1 MVGETLM
8 KKMIKIPLI
17 LIVVGSLLYLA
28 GVLLEN
34 YANRTN
40 TVPGFVPGQG
50 PTQTLPLT
58 PTPTNPNPT
67 LEK

>member
-17 LIVVGSLLYLA
+17 LIIAGALFYLA
-28 GVLLEN
+28 GMLLEI
-34 YANRTN
+34 YADRTN
-40 TVPGFVPGQG
+40 TAPGFQPGVG
-50 PTQTLPLT
+50 
-58 PTPTNPNPT
+58 PTNPNPT